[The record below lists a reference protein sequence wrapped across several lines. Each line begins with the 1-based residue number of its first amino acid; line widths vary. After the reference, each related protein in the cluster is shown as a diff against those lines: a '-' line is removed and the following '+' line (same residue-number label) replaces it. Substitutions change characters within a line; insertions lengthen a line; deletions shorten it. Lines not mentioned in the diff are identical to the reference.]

1 MESFLIEQINN
12 LGLTLSYNLASS
24 IIFALDNDLRK
35 INNFLDSVTLDK
47 KFDLIKEINEEYI
60 NNTLR
65 SIGKKYCYDKSIN
78 NLKKFIVEK
87 QSLKKCIDKYN
98 GDKFLVPFMIH
109 ENYSNLLFK
118 NEKDNKL
125 CLKKMQKVSNNLATN
140 DVIQNNIFE
149 KQSWDLNDYGAIM
162 TIMTLNVHMQDYR
175 ENINK
180 DELSFTTLLNKVS
193 LYYTNRKVIQS
204 IKSNLYYDLPIF
216 YYIIDV
222 LENKID
228 YIKKY
233 KKNDYSL
240 IVDTIKEFEL
250 TPDDIDYIYRLS
262 RWDRDEKKK
271 GYNSKIKG
279 CVKKLL

>member
-1 MESFLIEQINN
+1 
-12 LGLTLSYNLASS
+12 
-24 IIFALDNDLRK
+24 
-35 INNFLDSVTLDK
+35 
-47 KFDLIKEINEEYI
+47 
-60 NNTLR
+60 
-65 SIGKKYCYDKSIN
+65 
-78 NLKKFIVEK
+78 
-87 QSLKKCIDKYN
+87 
-98 GDKFLVPFMIH
+98 
-109 ENYSNLLFK
+109 
-118 NEKDNKL
+118 
-125 CLKKMQKVSNNLATN
+125 MQKVSNNLATN

-175 ENINK
+175 EKINK